1 MTIKICTLFLNKGV
15 INLFLFLKQITLRQ
29 HACRSRDRKTLM
41 KINLSD
47 NWNAHLALRY
57 FISRAIV
64 LYVALLITRW
74 FLKMRK
80 EDIKHEKERK

>member
-1 MTIKICTLFLNKGV
+1 MHAFLNKGV

-29 HACRSRDRKTLM
+29 RACQCRHGKTLM

>member
-1 MTIKICTLFLNKGV
+1 
-15 INLFLFLKQITLRQ
+15 
-29 HACRSRDRKTLM
+29 M